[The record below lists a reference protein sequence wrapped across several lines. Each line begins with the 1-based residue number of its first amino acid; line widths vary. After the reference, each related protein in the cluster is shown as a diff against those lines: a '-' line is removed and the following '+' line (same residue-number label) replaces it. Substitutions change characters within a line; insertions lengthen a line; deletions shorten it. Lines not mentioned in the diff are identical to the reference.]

1 MKKDYK
7 KITTIGMLCAA
18 AYIAVVLCRIPVV
31 LFLSYEPKDVII
43 TIAGFIFGPLTSF
56 VISVI
61 VSFIEMITISST
73 GPWGFFMNM
82 LSSCAFSCTAAYIYK
97 KKRTLFG
104 AAAGLLSG
112 TAVMCALMII
122 WNYLITPIYMNVPRE
137 QIVSLLVPAFLPF
150 NLLKGFLNTALTLI
164 VYKPLVKA
172 LRNAGLIP
180 ERTEASRRSSY
191 LGITLIS
198 LLIIATCVFFI
209 LILQG
214 KI

>member
-7 KITTIGMLCAA
+7 KITTVGMLCAV
-18 AYIAVVLCRIPVV
+18 AYIAVAVCRIPVA

-43 TIAGFIFGPLTSF
+43 AIAGFIFGPLTSF

-61 VSFIEMITISST
+61 VSFIEMVTISST

-82 LSSCAFSCTAAYIYK
+82 LSSCAFACTAAYIYK

-104 AAAGLLSG
+104 AAVGLLSG
-112 TAVMCALMII
+112 TAVMCALMIL

-150 NLLKGFLNTALTLI
+150 NLLKGFLNTAFTLI

-172 LRNAGLIP
+172 LRGAGLVQP
-180 ERTEASRRSSY
+180 REEAKKKGSH

>member
-172 LRNAGLIP
+172 LRGAGLIP
-180 ERTEASRRSSY
+180 ERAEASRRSSY